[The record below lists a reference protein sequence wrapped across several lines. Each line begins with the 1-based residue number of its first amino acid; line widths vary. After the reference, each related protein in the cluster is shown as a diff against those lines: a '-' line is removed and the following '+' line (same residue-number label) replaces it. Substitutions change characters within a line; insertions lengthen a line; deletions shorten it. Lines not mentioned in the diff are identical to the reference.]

1 MSSIENK
8 KSTKG
13 GVILCALVVL
23 LTILIDQLVK
33 YEIKTN
39 FVLGEEKP
47 IFGDWFILHFT
58 ENNGMAF
65 GIEFGG
71 NIGKYLLTSFRIIAV
86 IGISWF
92 IWGQIKTYASKLFI
106 ISMGLV
112 LAGAIGNI
120 IDSIFYGVWFEDI
133 NRYDGGWFRGRVVD
147 MFYAPIINGHWPEWS
162 PIWAGEEFIFFR
174 PVFNVADAAISIGV
188 GLIILNQKKFFGN
201 NYNNDSTE
209 IAEESNIEINRNQEV

>member
-92 IWGQIKTYASKLFI
+92 IWGQIKTNASKLFI

-147 MFYAPIINGHWPEWS
+147 MFYAPIINGHWPDWS

-188 GLIILNQKKFFGN
+188 GLIILNQKKFFTSSLA
-201 NYNNDSTE
+201 DTE
-209 IAEESNIEINRNQEV
+209 TETNIEINRNQEV

>member
-1 MSSIENK
+1 MSSIQNS
-8 KSTKG
+8 KSTKS

-23 LTILIDQLVK
+23 LTIIIDQLVK

-47 IFGDWFILHFT
+47 LLGDWFILHFT

-65 GIEFGG
+65 GIELGG
-71 NIGKYLLTSFRIIAV
+71 NIGKYILTGFRIIAV

-92 IWGQIKTYASKLFI
+92 IWGQIKNHASKLFI

-112 LAGAIGNI
+112 LAGALGNI
-120 IDSIFYGVWFEDI
+120 IDSIFYGVLFEDI

-147 MFYAPIINGHWPEWS
+147 MFYAPIINSRWPDWS
-162 PIWAGEEFIFFR
+162 PIWPGEEFIFFR
-174 PVFNVADAAISIGV
+174 PVFNVADAAISTGV
-188 GLIILNQKKFFGN
+188 GIIILNQKKFFGSS
-201 NYNNDSTE
+201 DKE
-209 IAEESNIEINRNQEV
+209 EEKIAERDIEINSNQEV